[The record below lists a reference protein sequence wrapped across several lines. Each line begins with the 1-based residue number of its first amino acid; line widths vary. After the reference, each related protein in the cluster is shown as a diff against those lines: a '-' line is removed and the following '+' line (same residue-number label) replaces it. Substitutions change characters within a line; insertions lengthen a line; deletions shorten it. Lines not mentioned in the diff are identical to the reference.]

1 MILSSMRRQLN
12 LIDFT
17 LAAMRR
23 RIGRNVILFAVYVLV
38 TFLLASVMFFSH
50 AIRREASLM
59 LADAPEIIIQRLV
72 MGRHDMVPLSYLDKL
87 GRIRGVRSA
96 EGRLWGYFYDR
107 GTKANY
113 TLMVPGK
120 DATGLKLE
128 KGQTIL
134 GEGVARLRHAQKG
147 RILALSSPTG
157 KPLVLRIKDILTSDS
172 ALVSSDLVLVSEAD
186 FRNFFNLP
194 QDVYTDLVLKVR
206 NEREVPTIVGKVS
219 YRLPDARIVTRDDI
233 LRTYEAIFSWRE
245 GLLLALLG
253 TSIIAFTIFVFDKAS
268 GLSGEEK
275 REIGILKA
283 IGWDTS
289 DILAMK
295 FWEGAVVSG
304 LSFLVGTVAAYIHV
318 FVLDA
323 QMLKPVLQGWG
334 ILYPDFALPPAI
346 DGLQLATLGFF
357 TIVPFTIATIVP
369 IWRVAITDP
378 EQVMR

>member
-1 MILSSMRRQLN
+1 M
-12 LIDFT
+12 
-17 LAAMRR
+17 
-23 RIGRNVILFAVYVLV
+23 
-38 TFLLASVMFFSH
+38 
-50 AIRREASLM
+50 
-59 LADAPEIIIQRLV
+59 
-72 MGRHDMVPLSYLDKL
+72 
-87 GRIRGVRSA
+87 RSA

-134 GEGVARLRHAQKG
+134 GEGVARLRNAQKG

-334 ILYPDFALPPAI
+334 VLYPDFALPP
-346 DGLQLATLGFF
+346 
-357 TIVPFTIATIVP
+357 
-369 IWRVAITDP
+369 RH
-378 EQVMR
+378 